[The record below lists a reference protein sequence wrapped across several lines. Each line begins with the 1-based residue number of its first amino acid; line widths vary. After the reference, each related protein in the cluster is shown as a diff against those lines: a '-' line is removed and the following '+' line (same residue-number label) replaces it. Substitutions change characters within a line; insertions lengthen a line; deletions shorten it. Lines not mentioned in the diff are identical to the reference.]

1 MSFKP
6 INSPRF
12 ITHTA
17 ESFDRHLKDIVNHTA
32 RLKRKRAAA
41 AKERSEFTKSFQPK
55 PRAWSYRTSPK
66 GNPVITIRNRD
77 PKYLLKSE
85 VEELIKENSVGE
97 DVVLK
102 YLAKKK
108 IEVRHA

>member
-1 MSFKP
+1 M
-6 INSPRF
+6 
-12 ITHTA
+12 
-17 ESFDRHLKDIVNHTA
+17 
-32 RLKRKRAAA
+32 
-41 AKERSEFTKSFQPK
+41 
-55 PRAWSYRTSPK
+55 
-66 GNPVITIRNRD
+66 ITIRNRD